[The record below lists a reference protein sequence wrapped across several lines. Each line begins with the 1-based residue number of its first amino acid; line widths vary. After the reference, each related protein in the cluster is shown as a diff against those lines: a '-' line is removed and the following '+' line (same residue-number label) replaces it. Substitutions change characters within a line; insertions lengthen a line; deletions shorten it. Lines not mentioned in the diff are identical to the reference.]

1 MDANFKAAG
10 SSDITPSLRVRNAIM
25 SRQDKDLVRLLAIS
39 GSNDVVNS
47 CLANKID
54 ARLKPLSLQQL
65 YDFFIKAS

>member
-1 MDANFKAAG
+1 
-10 SSDITPSLRVRNAIM
+10 
-25 SRQDKDLVRLLAIS
+25 VRLLAIS